1 MRTALTIAGVTL
13 SGTALGVLA
22 YTAVSVPSASPVSG
36 NDASS
41 SATVGKPNA
50 TTCEKPAQVIGS
62 SCVTVVHVRNRGA
75 GAAVSS
81 RAIVSTTAATPT
93 APGTP
98 SPALPST
105 FDDHGG
111 DDEWDED
118 GSDHDDRGASGNRDD
133 DGDERA
139 QERDDARDDSAD
151 EREDRA
157 EHRED
162 VWEDLHDD

>member
-36 NDASS
+36 NAAS
-41 SATVGKPNA
+41 SATAGNRQA
-50 TTCEKPAQVIGS
+50 TTCEKPARVIGS
-62 SCVTVVHVRNRGA
+62 SCVTVVHVRDRGA

-81 RAIVSTTAATPT
+81 RPIGSTAAATPT
-93 APGTP
+93 ALGTP
-98 SPALPST
+98 SPPRLPSA

-118 GSDHDDRGASGNRDD
+118 GSDHDDRGASGDRDD
-133 DGDERA
+133 DGDEHA
-139 QERDDARDDSAD
+139 EDAREDSAD
-151 EREDRA
+151 EREDRV
-157 EHRED
+157 EHRDD
-162 VWEDLHDD
+162 VWEDLHDDD

>member
-41 SATVGKPNA
+41 ATVGNPNA
-50 TTCEKPAQVIGS
+50 TSCEKPAQVIGS
-62 SCVTVVHVRNRGA
+62 SCVTVVHVRDRGA
-75 GAAVSS
+75 GAAASS
-81 RAIVSTTAATPT
+81 RPIVSTTAATPT
-93 APGTP
+93 APVTP
-98 SPALPST
+98 SPPLPSA

-111 DDEWDED
+111 DDEWDDD
-118 GSDHDDRGASGNRDD
+118 GSDQDDRGVSGNRDD

-139 QERDDARDDSAD
+139 QERADARDDSAD